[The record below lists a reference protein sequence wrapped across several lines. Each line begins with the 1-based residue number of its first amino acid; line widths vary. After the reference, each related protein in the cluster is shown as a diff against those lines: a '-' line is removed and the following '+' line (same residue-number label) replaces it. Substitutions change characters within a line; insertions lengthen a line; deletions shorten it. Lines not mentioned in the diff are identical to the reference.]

1 MVLTKIKEKKK
12 HPKQQM
18 GSRENMLVILFVL
31 YLNRVN
37 NNLNKMQFT
46 TKVKEPS
53 WEKKCNLIHSNNA
66 GV

>member
-1 MVLTKIKEKKK
+1 MVLKEK

-18 GSRENMLVILFVL
+18 GSRENMLVIPFVL

-37 NNLNKMQFT
+37 NNLNKMQFR
-46 TKVKEPS
+46 TKVEEPS
-53 WEKKCNLIHSNNA
+53 GKKCNLIHSNNA

>member
-1 MVLTKIKEKKK
+1 
-12 HPKQQM
+12 M

-53 WEKKCNLIHSNNA
+53 GKKMQFNSF
-66 GV
+66 

>member
-1 MVLTKIKEKKK
+1 
-12 HPKQQM
+12 M

-46 TKVKEPS
+46 TNVKEPS
-53 WEKKCNLIHSNNA
+53 WGKNA
-66 GV
+66 I

>member
-1 MVLTKIKEKKK
+1 
-12 HPKQQM
+12 M

>member
-1 MVLTKIKEKKK
+1 
-12 HPKQQM
+12 M

-46 TKVKEPS
+46 TKVKELS
-53 WEKKCNLIHSNNA
+53 WEKMQFNSF
-66 GV
+66 

>member
-1 MVLTKIKEKKK
+1 
-12 HPKQQM
+12 M

-46 TKVKEPS
+46 TKVKELS
-53 WEKKCNLIHSNNA
+53 WEKNA
-66 GV
+66 I

>member
-1 MVLTKIKEKKK
+1 
-12 HPKQQM
+12 M

-46 TKVKEPS
+46 TKVKELS
-53 WEKKCNLIHSNNA
+53 WGKNA
-66 GV
+66 I